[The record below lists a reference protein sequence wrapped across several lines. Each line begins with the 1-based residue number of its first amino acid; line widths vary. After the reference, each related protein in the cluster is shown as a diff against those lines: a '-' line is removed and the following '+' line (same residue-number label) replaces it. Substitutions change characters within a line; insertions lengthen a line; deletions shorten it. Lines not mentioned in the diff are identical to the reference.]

1 MATTVQ
7 SNLVP
12 IAISSDSGSTYKT
25 IVCKKGYTFN
35 GSTSTTKEE
44 TDCGV
49 FTGIGANE
57 WSFDFDGI
65 VNTSPASTEFS
76 YEDLLG
82 FWSAQTA
89 LKVKVQ
95 TPTSGSPGVD
105 FYMQGDVYLTS
116 LTQTNSVGSLIQF
129 SGTFTGTG
137 TLDITP

>member
-12 IAISSDSGSTYKT
+12 IAISSDGGSTYKN

-44 TDCGV
+44 TDCGT
-49 FTGIGANE
+49 FTGLGANE
-57 WSFDFDGI
+57 WSFDFDAV
-65 VNTSPASTEFS
+65 VNTTPSSGEFS
-76 YEDLLG
+76 YEDILG
-82 FWSAQTA
+82 FWVAQTA

-95 TPTSGSPGVD
+95 YPTSGSPGGD
-105 FYMQGDVYLTS
+105 FYMQGDVYLSS

-129 SGTFTGTG
+129 SGTFSGTG
-137 TLDITP
+137 TLDNTP